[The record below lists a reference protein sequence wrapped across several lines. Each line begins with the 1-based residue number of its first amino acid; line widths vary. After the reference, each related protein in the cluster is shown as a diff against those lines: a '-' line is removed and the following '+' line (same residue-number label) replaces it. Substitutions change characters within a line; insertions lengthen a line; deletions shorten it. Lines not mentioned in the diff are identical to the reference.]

1 MRISDWSSD
10 VCSSDLAGKAL
21 PADADQR
28 LRDRAAERVAGAG
41 QDDDVRGEL
50 LERDLHR
57 EREVIGRENLMAES
71 LIPHIGRIAGEA
83 APDMATAVEQRQRVH
98 AEQRR
103 RQHRFSLYRAAP
115 TLSA

>member
-28 LRDRAAERVAGAG
+28 LRDRTAERVAGAG
-41 QDDDVRGEL
+41 QDDDVGGEL
-50 LERDLHR
+50 LDRDLHR

-71 LIPHIGRIAGEA
+71 IIPHIGRIAGEA
-83 APDMATAVEQRQRVH
+83 APDMAADVDQRQIG
-98 AEQRR
+98 
-103 RQHRFSLYRAAP
+103 RA
-115 TLSA
+115 SCRERECQYG